1 MASTNARE
9 TAYRILRNRIINLDL
24 KPGEA
29 LNVSELAEE
38 MGMSR
43 TPVREAIIM
52 LDIAKLVV
60 VRPQSGTFV
69 APIVLEIAEMEQFA
83 RFTLEKEMIHLVC
96 QTMTAVNESR
106 YAENLRLYEFYL
118 NSQAPDREEKL
129 MDVDNDFHRI
139 AFLINGKENHFT
151 RMQSSLQ
158 HIERLRVLSLLAIKD
173 DQVYGDHQQIAG
185 ALLKRDAAMAEYWLE
200 KHMNRYQEHLPQNK
214 KKFPQYFTVE

>member
-1 MASTNARE
+1 MASANARE
-9 TAYRILRNRIINLDL
+9 TAYRILRSRIINLDL

-83 RFTLEKEMIHLVC
+83 RFALEKEMIYRAC
-96 QTMTAVNESR
+96 QNMTAVDESR
-106 YAENLRLYEFYL
+106 YAENLHLYAFFLE
-118 NSQAPDREEKL
+118 SQAPDREEKL
-129 MDVDNDFHRI
+129 MEVDNDFHRI
-139 AFLINGKENHFT
+139 AFQINGKENHFA
-151 RMQSSLQ
+151 RMQETLQ
-158 HIERLRVLSLLAIKD
+158 HIERLRVLSLLTIKD
-173 DQVYGDHQQIAG
+173 DQVNSDHQHIAD
-185 ALLKRDAAMAEYWLE
+185 ALLKRDAATAEYWLE

-214 KKFPQYFTVE
+214 KKFPQYFAVE